1 MEDLSLAVHRTI
13 VAVDVEGFGNQQ
25 RTNRIQLAVRDGLY
39 RAVRQAFVQAGIP
52 WTERDH
58 EDRGDGIF
66 LLVGSEV
73 PKGRFVESLLPA
85 LVQAIQDHNDGLP
98 DLERIRLR
106 LALHAGEVNYDRHGA
121 TAASINL
128 TFRLLD
134 CAPVKEALAR
144 SPGVLAVITSSWFFE
159 EVVRHSAVD
168 AAAYHRVPV
177 MVKETATTGWVC
189 LPDYKDWSGPT
200 PVAAVTTYRVP
211 EDQLGRCRQA
221 LVLAHQAALTEP
233 ITPARELPAGLRMP
247 MLGEGYIDHRIRAA
261 VINSAAEPGSESW
274 WARLPVRDGACRF
287 LLTQLTAPAARAA
300 PLILLGQPGSG
311 KSVLTRILAAR
322 LAAAALLPIRV
333 ELRQVS
339 AVAELQDQIE
349 FAVRSATGEIVSWPQ
364 LAQSA
369 VGTLPVVIFDGL
381 DELLQATGVAHND
394 FLLRVQA
401 FQEREARLRRP
412 LAVIVTSRT
421 AITDRAMIPDGATAI
436 QLEPFDEQQVRAW
449 LEVWERVNMTPLA
462 GRGMRPLPAEVALNY
477 PELAEQPLLLLMLAL
492 YDADTS
498 ALQRRSATLG
508 RTELYGQ
515 LLRDFARR
523 EVRKHVSAL
532 PEAELEEAVEAELL
546 RLSVVAF
553 AMFNRGSQ
561 WVLEADL
568 ESDFSALLADPL
580 LADPQLPGSA
590 RWPFPLD
597 QANQA
602 NRAQLTIGRFFFV
615 QESLATQDHRQLR
628 AYEFLHA
635 TFGEFLVAWLAV
647 RALVQTAAAG
657 TAAAAPHGGT
667 DDDMLYALL
676 SFAALTAR
684 SPIVGF
690 VGDLFDRLDPSARAA
705 VADLVLALHTR
716 ALFPRAD
723 ADYRSYQPV
732 ALNVITRHAAW
743 SANLVVLAVLAAGK
757 VTGRQLFPDQ
767 PDTVVRWR
775 EEAMIWRSQLS
786 GLGWSGLHETISL
799 DRIWDGQ
806 RREIQLSRNDGTS
819 EEAEPDIYWVYSIP
833 PGTATGKGVFGAR
846 SHNSRMMRRKINF
859 ACNMSEDTMA
869 HGLLPVSSAF
879 PAVANVFVVI
889 GEDRVISAAHALL
902 AALYA
907 PYKDGAREDSAYND
921 LAYVADKLAH
931 TPDMNSDN
939 SFLKAALAVLIS
951 AVQRGV
957 APLASLRPFAGLT
970 SDGHDP
976 ELTELLTCLRE
987 LLAGHA

>member
-1 MEDLSLAVHRTI
+1 MEDLSPAVHRTI
-13 VAVDVEGFGNQQ
+13 VAVDVEGFGNRY
-25 RTNRIQLAVRDGLY
+25 RTNRNQLTVRDGLY
-39 RAVRQAFVQAGIP
+39 RAMLRAFGRAGIP
-52 WTERDH
+52 WTDCDH
-58 EDRGDGIF
+58 EDRGDGMF
-66 LLVGSEV
+66 LLVGPEV
-73 PKGRFVESLLPA
+73 PKARFVESLLPA
-85 LVQAIQDHNDGLP
+85 LVQAIQEHNDGLP
-98 DLERIRLR
+98 DPERIRLR
-106 LALHAGEVNYDRHGA
+106 LALHAGEVNYDLHGA

-134 CAPVKEALAR
+134 CGPVKEALAS
-144 SPGVLAVITSSWFFE
+144 SPGVLAVIISSWFFE
-159 EVVRHSAVD
+159 EVVWHSVVD
-168 AAAYHRVPV
+168 ATAYHRVPV

-189 LPDYKDWSGPT
+189 LPDFKDWPGPA
-200 PVAAVTTYRVP
+200 PVATAATYRVP

-233 ITPARELPAGLRMP
+233 IMPTRELPAGLRIP
-247 MLGEGYIDHRIRAA
+247 TLGEGYIDHRIRAA
-261 VINSAAEPGSESW
+261 EINSAAEPGSESW
-274 WARLPVRDGACRF
+274 WARLPVHDDACRF
-287 LLTQLTAPAARAA
+287 LLTELTAPTARTV

-311 KSVLTRILAAR
+311 KSVLTRVLAAR
-322 LAAAALLPIRV
+322 LATAGLLPIRV

-421 AITDRAMIPDGATAI
+421 AITDRAMIPDGATAV
-436 QLEPFDEQQVRAW
+436 QLEPFDEQQIRAW
-449 LEVWERVNMTPLA
+449 LDVWERVNMRPLA
-462 GRGMRPLPAEVALNY
+462 GRGMRPLPVEVALNY

-492 YDADTS
+492 YDADTG

-532 PEAELEEAVEAELL
+532 PEAELEQAVEAELL

-568 ESDFSALLADPL
+568 DADFSALLAN
-580 LADPQLPGSA
+580 PQLPGSA

-597 QANQA
+597 QA

-615 QESLATQDHRQLR
+615 QESLATQDDRQLR

-635 TFGEFLVAWLAV
+635 TFGEFLVAWLTV
-647 RALVQTAAAG
+647 RVLALTAAAG
-657 TAAAAPHGGT
+657 TTAAAPRGGT
-667 DDDMLYALL
+667 DDGMLYALL

-684 SPIVGF
+684 SPVVGF

-723 ADYRSYQPV
+723 ADYRSYQPA

-757 VTGRQLFPDQ
+757 VTGRQLFPGE

-775 EEAMIWRSQLS
+775 EEAMIWRSQLA
-786 GLGWSGLHETISL
+786 GLGWSGLHETLSL

-806 RREIQLSRNDGTS
+806 RREILLSRNDGIS
-819 EEAEPDIYWVYSIP
+819 EEADPDIYWIYSIP

-859 ACNMSEDTMA
+859 ACNMSEDTMV
-869 HGLLPVSSAF
+869 HGLLPVSSSF
-879 PAVANVFVVI
+879 PALANVFVAI
-889 GEDRVISAAHALL
+889 GEDRVISATHALL

-907 PYKDGAREDSAYND
+907 PYKDAAREDSAYAD

-931 TPDMNSDN
+931 APDMNADN
-939 SFLKAALAVLIS
+939 SYLKAALAVLIS
-951 AVQRGV
+951 AVQRDA
-957 APLASLRPFAGLT
+957 APLASLQPFAGLT

-976 ELTELLTCLRE
+976 ELAELLTCLTG